1 MATFGRGS
9 EQFMAIYGYFD
20 VLPKGREEYGP
31 NHALPDWAK
40 VHDRYASDGKGETA
54 CECVLR

>member
-9 EQFMAIYGYFD
+9 EQFMAIYAYFD